1 MITFNCNNCDI
12 DGNCTCFELLEKK
25 QDLIQLKKEKEKSEL
40 LDKVLERVNNH
51 QVAMDDEHITV
62 TPLFD
67 VVKVQKQI
75 QIEEPDYY
83 NKGIN
88 TSDYIDSWNFNFNI
102 GCVVKY
108 VSRCENKHE
117 SPKDD
122 LLKAHWY
129 LSKELK
135 RRGWLEETAMAKKHA
150 EKLDGFGELLD
161 KVHEN
166 DVKDLN
172 KEITALNK
180 LLSIREKQ
188 YADLQEKYNLAT
200 NPF

>member
-1 MITFNCNNCDI
+1 MINFNCNSCDE
-12 DGNCTCFELLEKK
+12 DGNCTCLKLSK
-25 QDLIQLKKEKEKSEL
+25 DKKELIRLNENINKINSVYAGKGNINIPFVDGAVPIKVEK
-40 LDKVLERVNNH
+40 
-51 QVAMDDEHITV
+51 QT
-62 TPLFD
+62 
-67 VVKVQKQI
+67 

-83 NKGIN
+83 NKGMN
-88 TSDYIDSWNFNFNI
+88 TSDYIDSWDLNFNL

-108 VSRCENKHE
+108 VTRCDHKHE
-117 SPKDD
+117 DPKDD

-135 RRGWLEETAMAKKHA
+135 KRGWLEETSMAKKQSK
-150 EKLDGFGELLD
+150 KLDEFGDLLE

-166 DVKDLN
+166 DIERLN

-180 LLSIREKQ
+180 LIAVREKQ
-188 YADLQEKYNLAT
+188 YADLQERYNLAT